1 VTCQLKPQIVD
12 EVSSPNGH
20 VKLPVYFDRNE
31 KDFYVEVTGP
41 DDRVRAD
48 SVAEIK
54 KLAKEKLAT
63 AIEYKWEGIIVLELE
78 QSYDAKYKAPGS
90 YQYRGQKLGAQ
101 VEFEFDR
108 MERSKHP
115 TRPGHFVY
123 RSHTIDFEAKNPDA
137 FDRKQREENRNF
149 RQLGARLASTTLPYD
164 DETWQGLLA
173 MKKAVDAAQAQLEAL
188 VERKDLS
195 EKLRLIGK
203 QPQAPMLPA
212 AAGSTSSEPP
222 LPRSGGLTGRHV
234 GGR

>member
-1 VTCQLKPQIVD
+1 VTRQLKPQIVD

-20 VKLPVYFDRNE
+20 VKLPVFFDRNE

-48 SVAEIK
+48 SVSEVK
-54 KLAKEKLAT
+54 KLAREKLAT

-78 QSYDAKYKAPGS
+78 QSYDAKYKAPGNYQ

-115 TRPGHFVY
+115 TQPGHFVY
-123 RSHTIDFEAKNPDA
+123 RSHTIDFLAKDPDA
-137 FDRKQREENRNF
+137 FSKKQRAENRDF
-149 RQLGARLASTTLPYD
+149 RQVGARLASTTLPYD

-188 VERKDLS
+188 VERKDLA
-195 EKLRLIGK
+195 ERLKLLGRQGV
-203 QPQAPMLPA
+203 PPMLPA
-212 AAGSTSSEPP
+212 MKKEA
-222 LPRSGGLTGRHV
+222 V
-234 GGR
+234 